1 MSPQLQLQQQQLL
14 AAPGQICHESPFF
27 RLKMSWIPRRD
38 GRIAVV
44 SHFRLA
50 MFFFLSIRNELDTTA
65 GPVLK
70 NPGIKLDSGNVSG
83 DFTYEITANVTF
95 GGKG

>member
-1 MSPQLQLQQQQLL
+1 
-14 AAPGQICHESPFF
+14 
-27 RLKMSWIPRRD
+27 
-38 GRIAVV
+38 
-44 SHFRLA
+44 

-65 GPVLK
+65 GPGLK